1 MNAQQ
6 LILRQMVEARAN
18 HGVYA
23 RTQPVEVI
31 GHPFLTEAI
40 HWQCHKVINS
50 RSKPNSKPKME
61 LGIKNLFCR
70 GIDEPLP
77 TFLVRRLDETSQY
90 NDHGSRERQ
99 RTIRRLLRKHFPAHF
114 AALPIKQKYGSPERS
129 YIVYHWRKSEWE
141 LINTIREPHYFPE
154 GFPAHANYDGSFD
167 LRTAEMTVAT
177 VSRHQVRRRI
187 RCPNI

>member
-6 LILRQMVEARAN
+6 IILRQMIEARDN

-23 RTQPVEVI
+23 TNNEVI
-31 GHPFLTEAI
+31 GNPFLTEVI
-40 HWQCHKVINS
+40 HEHCHKVINS

-77 TFLVRRLDETSQY
+77 DFLIRRLDETSQY

-141 LINTIREPHYFPE
+141 LINTIREPHYFP
-154 GFPAHANYDGSFD
+154 AHANYDGGFD
-167 LRTAEMTVAT
+167 LRIAEMTVAT
-177 VSRHQVRRRI
+177 VSRDQVRRRTK
-187 RCPNI
+187 CLNI